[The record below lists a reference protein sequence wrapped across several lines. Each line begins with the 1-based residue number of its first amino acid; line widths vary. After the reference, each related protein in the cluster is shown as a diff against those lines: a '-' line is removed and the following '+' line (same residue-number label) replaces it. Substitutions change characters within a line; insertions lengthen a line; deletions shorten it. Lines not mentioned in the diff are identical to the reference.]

1 MNMPMIDCPF
11 KSARELVS
19 TLRKKTKVILID
31 MHAESSDEKEALSMY
46 LDGSITALV
55 GTHTHV
61 QTADE
66 RILPK
71 QTGYITDIGMTGAAS
86 SVIGS
91 DPQLSI
97 RRQLTQIPIRSEIA
111 DDAAMIN
118 AVLVTADMAT
128 GACTAI
134 ERINRNYGV

>member
-11 KSARELVS
+11 KTARELVS
-19 TLRKKTKVILID
+19 SLRKKTKLIFID
-31 MHAESSDEKEALSMY
+31 MHAESSEEKEALSMY

-66 RILPK
+66 RILQK
-71 QTGYITDIGMTGAAS
+71 HTGYITDIGMTGAAV

-91 DPQLSI
+91 EPQLSI
-97 RRQLTQIPIRSEIA
+97 RRQLTQMPIKSEIA

-118 AVLVTADMAT
+118 AVLVTSDPST
-128 GACTAI
+128 GACAAI

>member
-1 MNMPMIDCPF
+1 
-11 KSARELVS
+11 
-19 TLRKKTKVILID
+19 
-31 MHAESSDEKEALSMY
+31 
-46 LDGSITALV
+46 V

-66 RILPK
+66 RILQK
-71 QTGYITDIGMTGAAS
+71 HTGYITDIGMTGAAV

-91 DPQLSI
+91 EPQLSI
-97 RRQLTQIPIRSEIA
+97 RRQLTQMPIKSEIA

-118 AVLVTADMAT
+118 AVLVTSDPSA
-128 GACTAI
+128 GACAAI